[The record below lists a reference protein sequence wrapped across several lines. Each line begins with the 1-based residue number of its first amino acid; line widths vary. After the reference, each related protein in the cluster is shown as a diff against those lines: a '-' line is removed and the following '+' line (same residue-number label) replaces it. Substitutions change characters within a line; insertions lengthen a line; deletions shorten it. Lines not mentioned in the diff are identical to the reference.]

1 MNNGR
6 KTVFAIQAV
15 IFPVVVFL
23 ALTRAGVEQGMAV
36 GISAAVFVALIAL
49 SVLIAPMMK
58 RSDDE
63 ELRRQAVRKEIEDR
77 Q

>member
-1 MNNGR
+1 MNKGR

-15 IFPVVVFL
+15 VFPVVVYL
-23 ALTRAGVEQGMAV
+23 ALTRAGVTSGMAI

-49 SVLIAPMMK
+49 SVLIAPMLK

-63 ELRRQAVRKEIEDR
+63 ELRRQAVRKEIEDK
-77 Q
+77 